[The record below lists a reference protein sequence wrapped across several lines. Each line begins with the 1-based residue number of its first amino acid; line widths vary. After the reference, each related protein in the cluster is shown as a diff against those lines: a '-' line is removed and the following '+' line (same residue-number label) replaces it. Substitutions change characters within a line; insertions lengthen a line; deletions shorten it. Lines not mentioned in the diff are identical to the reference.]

1 MNESIT
7 STILQVLERA
17 PQWLRHDLQGKDAV
31 ARTRAEETLAT
42 MIATALAEQPA
53 QDQATYHQLREEL
66 PRGISTLGH
75 KPPVS
80 QAFQFRTNG
89 LS

>member
-1 MNESIT
+1 MNESLT

-42 MIATALAEQPA
+42 MIATALAETTGKRPGDLPPA
-53 QDQATYHQLREEL
+53 A
-66 PRGISTLGH
+66 
-75 KPPVS
+75 
-80 QAFQFRTNG
+80 
-89 LS
+89 